1 LECEDCSGR
10 STCAFHI
17 FEEEEE
23 EEEEGPKVESRAR
36 MIMTF

>member
-23 EEEEGPKVESRAR
+23 EEEGLKVESRAR